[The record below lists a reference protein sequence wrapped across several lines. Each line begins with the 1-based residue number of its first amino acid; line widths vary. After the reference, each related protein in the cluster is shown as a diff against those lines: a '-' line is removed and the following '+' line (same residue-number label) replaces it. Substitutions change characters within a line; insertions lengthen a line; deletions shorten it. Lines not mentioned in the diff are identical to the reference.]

1 MRSKLKLWRKLVQFT
16 AAGIL
21 TLPLW
26 WPGNPVWLGT
36 YLSSR
41 FFGVAFTDPLAALE
55 VMLANREFI
64 GPLFWSVLPLV
75 IVAMILGRIFC
86 SWICPLNTVF
96 ELAAKVSKP
105 ARKLEN
111 GWQPYI
117 LLAGFVFM
125 SGAISLPVFTILS
138 PIGIL
143 SRALVFGAGLE
154 ITLLALLIALEL
166 VYAQKTWCKEAC
178 PVGAL
183 YGIFSRFRLL
193 RIKMDGTK
201 CNSCGACHSACS
213 MGIKVGSATPL
224 DIMNCTNCGDCIS
237 VCPNDAINYCWTARQ
252 KGGAIS
258 DESFTS
264 DSR

>member
-1 MRSKLKLWRKLVQFT
+1 MRLDIKILRKLIQFS
-16 AAGIL
+16 AVGIL

-26 WPGNPVWLGT
+26 WPGNPIWLGT

-55 VMLANREFI
+55 VMLASREFI
-64 GPLFWSVLPLV
+64 WPLFWSVLPLV
-75 IVAMILGRIFC
+75 AVAIVLGRIFC

-96 ELAAKVSKP
+96 ELAAAIRKP

-111 GWQPYI
+111 GWQPYLLLGGFV
-117 LLAGFVFM
+117 LLAGAV
-125 SGAISLPVFTILS
+125 SLPVFTMMS

-143 SRALVFGAGLE
+143 SRALVLGTGLE
-154 ITLLALLIALEL
+154 IIVPILLVALEL
-166 VYAQKTWCKEAC
+166 VYAQKTWCKKAC

-183 YGIFSRFRLL
+183 YGILSRFRIL
-193 RIKMDGTK
+193 RLKMDDAK
-201 CNSCGACHSACS
+201 CNNCGACYSTCS
-213 MGIKVGSATPL
+213 MGVDVGSAKPL
-224 DIMNCTNCGDCIS
+224 DIMNCTNCGDCIG
-237 VCPNDAINYCWTARQ
+237 VCPNDAINYCWFARQ
-252 KGGAIS
+252 KGGAIK